1 MDELINVGDNRIP
14 KEVTVWYKNISLWTN
29 VVTVLV
35 LVLTSYC
42 GMAVPAELQAS
53 ILAII
58 NILLQSKT
66 MASTQAK
73 AVRHN
78 KAVRSRIIR

>member
-1 MDELINVGDNRIP
+1 MDEMIKIGDGSIP
-14 KEVTVWYKNISLWTN
+14 KEVTVWYKNVSLWTN

-35 LVLTSYC
+35 LISTSYF
-42 GMAVPAELQAS
+42 GVVVPSELQAG

-66 MASTQAK
+66 MVSTQSK